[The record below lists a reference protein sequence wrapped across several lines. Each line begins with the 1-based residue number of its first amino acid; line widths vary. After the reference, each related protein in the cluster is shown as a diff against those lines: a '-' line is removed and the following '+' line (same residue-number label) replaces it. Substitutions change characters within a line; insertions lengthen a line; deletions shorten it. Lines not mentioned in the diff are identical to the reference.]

1 MFLSF
6 DSINLLL
13 EIYPQEI
20 IRITNKV
27 YIWAIYCNIIYN
39 DEKAEIS

>member
-6 DSINLLL
+6 DSINSLL
-13 EIYPQEI
+13 EIYLKEI
-20 IRITNKV
+20 IRTANKV